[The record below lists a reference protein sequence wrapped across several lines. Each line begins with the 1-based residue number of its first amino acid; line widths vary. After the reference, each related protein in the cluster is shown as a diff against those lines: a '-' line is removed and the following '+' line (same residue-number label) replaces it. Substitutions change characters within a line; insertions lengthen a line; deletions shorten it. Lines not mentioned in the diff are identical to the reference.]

1 MNTPEHIRYLTLLL
15 SRARR
20 RLRTCLKDGG
30 DAGAITLEWI
40 VIAALLF
47 AIALAAALAFQNV
60 VRQYMSQLG

>member
-15 SRARR
+15 SRAHR
-20 RLRTCLKDGG
+20 RLRDAG

>member
-20 RLRTCLKDGG
+20 RLRDAG